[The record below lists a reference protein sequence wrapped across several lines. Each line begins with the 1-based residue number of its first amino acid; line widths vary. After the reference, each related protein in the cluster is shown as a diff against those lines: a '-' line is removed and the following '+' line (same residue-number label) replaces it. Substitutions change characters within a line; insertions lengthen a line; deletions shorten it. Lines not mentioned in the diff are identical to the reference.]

1 MALLRADRTVTGPVY
16 VHGSLLCSLTW
27 QKQEKGVRDH
37 GWNFHQLTGATSVR
51 DVDAEA
57 KTNLELRQGNHV
69 TANMVDAR
77 LTPLAAMGL
86 DRGTL
91 LHDGL
96 RLHGGVVY
104 PGIRALQAEKSR
116 DTPALPLSY
125 NREGLPE
132 LIYKPDGSLDSHKPT
147 NGYVGLYK
155 GTHPSLHKPVLVP
168 GAEGL
173 GLERRVGPGEKA
185 SELGLGGAGGSYLR
199 MPWLSPYP
207 EASMYSFMDSSKYAA
222 LNMYKASLLSQ
233 PNPYLTQHLPYPPLC
248 AAQGA
253 NVTSAAAA
261 SAAERLYYMSPY
273 PPSPISSPLV
283 APPMRIPAVTVAP
296 TSLVHC
302 QDKGLGVASPFAQQL
317 HQPSPHPQH
326 HQAAIDRDRS
336 PSRSSRSSRPP
347 SRKGSSNNNT
357 TSSTSTSGSSV
368 GSNNSLP
375 ADSSHMSSR
384 LPQPP
389 PQSSLLD
396 KALDLQRPV
405 ARIGQPSTTSASSIS
420 ELPSSTQSIPH
431 PFSVSSMASEQ
442 ASPARPSPPKPRQR
456 DGAPEHRSA
465 GAERGRSRSP
475 SKVNR
480 PAHQPQVTKESTE
493 KPLDLSG
500 RMLEFGPPANGF
512 PVKMDNIPSG
522 ARYGLPNSRELVKEN
537 LSLSPSSHPHSVV
550 SSTSS
555 KVSER
560 PEMISTLHSSWVVP
574 SPSPSHTQHAS
585 GLPPSPR
592 SNADLGLPKAKSSSP
607 SVIKNKD
614 LERVLHQQRSSS
626 CPRMGEANLGDP
638 SSQHAGSSLVSSR
651 VLSPKPNSDW
661 VKHSPTPSEHH
672 REGAEKSFQTTKRG
686 ETTPDVSSYKRPC
699 LENGHP
705 PSHLYL
711 SQSEAYLNHSL
722 AYASRYLHYPIPDG
736 MALHPVPISGKGP
749 VYSHP
754 ALLGSNSLYP
764 THLAAKHPL
773 PYHNLPTGPGGDYLT
788 YNSQEMAHPLMHT
801 LSDSKVAE
809 KADVMLKPRGQEK
822 PRGAVEECG
831 SNRDHN
837 TGKETGDGS
846 QMKSDREA
854 GPQGQS
860 GSQSKNSSST
870 AASRETIVCIDLVHS
885 DTDIESAPAAHKQP
899 TAEASTKVNQNE
911 AHSIQHLTKAD
922 HEPKNLHH
930 PYPLLS
936 GQSPNVKPGQTN
948 RQPEI
953 TMVKEKALQDKSHPG
968 ETSSTSPSSP
978 GQVSQAE
985 ESSEEQSPSPD
996 PEDQDQSTLRCARTS
1011 GERSSGKDR
1020 RDRDSQAPRPP
1031 QHCAGVAKDLDRE
1044 MVCKRETEKEDSIVD
1059 LGESQGEG
1067 DEEEEGSHTSSKNS
1081 RRSSLAKRIANSSGY
1096 VGDRFK
1102 CVTTEL
1108 YADSSKLSRE
1118 QRALQMEV
1126 ISREGSNISQPAAN
1140 WERAMMRFSELELKE
1155 KESGGVVCVSASAA
1169 AAGRELA
1176 DGQRREQTL
1185 ELCQHTTRQPE
1196 REGVRPEYTN
1206 NRVPVLQRCGAQR
1219 EPASPGHGANDGARC
1234 VGQGGLKDGARK
1246 PMRGSEDGLCLTP
1259 TLTPSRGFLEDKGNP
1274 GFGPARKRP
1283 LLKAEQ
1289 EDTEEGE
1296 RVSHPEKRSRLSL
1309 DERGPAS
1316 TDEDDEEVR
1325 KLKVCIELK
1334 GLRLSKPAA
1343 GAASPDDS
1351 HIRQERAWPQARLV
1365 SPVQSQRERKMR
1377 PGQPDDRAAAQ
1388 RNDVNRKWG
1397 CEKLLNGVAASSLP
1411 ACPLKDRAHPPN
1423 LFSGDRGLKEPRRGP
1438 PSPAPEACVG
1448 GTPPLKPRRHS
1459 DADKPKGKRPCKTKH
1474 TSQRERE
1481 REKRKEA
1488 APSSPSR
1495 RSVADLGAAEDDK
1508 LIEQRSAPR
1517 KRAASPNHYPCSPV
1531 KPCSPTAL
1539 CPPVLQPQADSR
1551 APSEVAGLPRTPLAE
1566 PCTVRPIPP
1575 EARRLIVNKN
1585 AGETLLQRAARL
1597 GYEEVVLYCLENRV
1611 CEVNHRDY
1619 AGYCAL
1625 HEACARGWLNIVQHL
1640 LDYGADINCSAQ
1652 DGTRPIHDAV
1662 ENDHL
1667 DVVRVLLSYGADPT
1681 LATYSGRG
1689 LLKMTHSDGMER
1701 FLTDYFADLQGRSD
1715 DDPGLYWEFYGSA
1728 VCESNEEGGVYDILA
1743 EPPGPD
1749 DEEEDDKREVFEFEF
1764 SDRPLLPCYNI
1775 QVSLSQGPKNWL
1787 LLSDVLRRLRMSARA
1802 FRQAF
1807 PHMEVVTVAEA
1818 EFYRQ
1823 ASLSQL
1829 FSCPEELEGFHPDSK
1844 ELLDLVEDSAELA
1857 ALLGSTL
1864 ECLDDRWDHP
1874 GDKLKDKIK
1883 AVCKLGSS

>member
-1 MALLRADRTVTGPVY
+1 
-16 VHGSLLCSLTW
+16 
-27 QKQEKGVRDH
+27 
-37 GWNFHQLTGATSVR
+37 
-51 DVDAEA
+51 
-57 KTNLELRQGNHV
+57 
-69 TANMVDAR
+69 MVDAR

-86 DRGTL
+86 DRSTL
-91 LHDGL
+91 IHDGL
-96 RLHGGVVY
+96 RLHSGVVY
-104 PGIRALQAEKSR
+104 PGIRALSAEKSR
-116 DTPALPLSY
+116 DTPSLPLTY
-125 NREGLPE
+125 NRDGLPE
-132 LIYKPDGSLDSHKPT
+132 LIYKPDGPLDSRKVA
-147 NGYVGLYK
+147 NGYLGLYK
-155 GTHPSLHKPVLVP
+155 STHPSLHKPVLVP

-185 SELGLGGAGGSYLR
+185 SELGLGGGGGYLR

-207 EASMYSFMDSSKYAA
+207 EASMYPFMDTSKYAA

-233 PNPYLTQHLPYPPLC
+233 PNPYLPQHLPYPPLC

-253 NVTSAAAA
+253 SVTSAAAV
-261 SAAERLYYMSPY
+261 SAAERLYYMPPY

-317 HQPSPHPQH
+317 HPQH
-326 HQAAIDRDRS
+326 HQAAMDRERS
-336 PSRSSRSSRPP
+336 PSRSSRPSRPP
-347 SRKGSSNNNT
+347 SRKGSSNNNN
-357 TSSTSTSGSSV
+357 TSSTSTSGTSV
-368 GSNNSLP
+368 GNNNSVP

-389 PQSSLLD
+389 PPPTLLD

-405 ARIGQPSTTSASSIS
+405 ARIGQPSTSSTSSIS
-420 ELPSSTQSIPH
+420 VSSSSTQSIPH

-442 ASPARPSPPKPRQR
+442 PCPARPSPHKPRPR

-465 GAERGRSRSP
+465 GAEKGRSRSP
-475 SKVNR
+475 SKVNFER
-480 PAHQPQVTKESTE
+480 PAPPPQATKDSAE

-500 RMLEFGPPANGF
+500 RMLELGLPANGF
-512 PVKMDNIPSG
+512 PVKMDTISSG
-522 ARYGLPNSRELVKEN
+522 ARYGLPPSRELLKEN

-574 SPSPSHTQHAS
+574 SPSPSHTQHTL

-592 SNADLGLPKAKSSSP
+592 PTADLGLSQAKGSSP
-607 SVIKNKD
+607 SVIKNKG
-614 LERVLHQQRSSS
+614 LERVLPQQRSSS
-626 CPRMGEANLGDP
+626 CPRMGEPNHNVP
-638 SSQHAGSSLVSSR
+638 STQHCSSSLVSSR
-651 VLSPKPNSDW
+651 AHSPKPNGEW
-661 VKHSPTPSEHH
+661 VKHGHSQSENH
-672 REGAEKSFQTTKRG
+672 REGTEKSSQTTKRG
-686 ETTPDVSSYKRPC
+686 ETAQDVSSYKRPC
-699 LENGHP
+699 LENGH
-705 PSHLYL
+705 LYL
-711 SQSEAYLNHSL
+711 PQSEAYLNHSL
-722 AYASRYLHYPIPDG
+722 AYANRYLHYPIPDG
-736 MALHPVPISGKGP
+736 MALHSVPISGKGP
-749 VYSHP
+749 VYPHP
-754 ALLGSNSLYP
+754 VLLGNNSLYP
-764 THLAAKHPL
+764 THLVPKHPL
-773 PYHNLPTGPGGDYLT
+773 SYHNLPAGPGGEYLT
-788 YNSQEMAHPLMHT
+788 YNSQEMAHPLMQTHT
-801 LSDSKVAE
+801 DSKLPE
-809 KADVMLKPRGQEK
+809 RADAALKPRGQEK
-822 PRGAVEECG
+822 SRGAVEESG
-831 SNRDHN
+831 NHRDHN
-837 TGKETGDGS
+837 TGKDTGEGN
-846 QMKSDREA
+846 QIKSDREA
-854 GPQGQS
+854 GVQGQG
-860 GSQSKNSSST
+860 GSQNKNSSSS
-870 AASRETIVCIDLVHS
+870 AVSREKIVCIDLVHS
-885 DTDIESAPAAHKQP
+885 DTDIESTPTVHRQP
-899 TAEASTKVNQNE
+899 SAEAGTKVNQNE
-911 AHSIQHLTKAD
+911 CHNNKTLTKTD
-922 HEPKNLHH
+922 YEPKHQHH
-930 PYPLLS
+930 PYPIHS
-936 GQSPNVKPGQTN
+936 GENANLKPSHTDGQ
-948 RQPEI
+948 PDPLFG
-953 TMVKEKALQDKSHPG
+953 KAKVHQDAACPVV
-968 ETSSTSPSSP
+968 TSSTSPTSP
-978 GQVSQAE
+978 GQVSQGE
-985 ESSEEQSPSPD
+985 ESSEEQSSSLD
-996 PEDQDQSTLRCARTS
+996 PGEQDQSTLRCARTS
-1011 GERSSGKDR
+1011 GERSSGKDKA
-1020 RDRDSQAPRPP
+1020 DRDVRAPHLTH
-1031 QHCAGVAKDLDRE
+1031 HCAGFAKESERE
-1044 MVCKRETEKEDSIVD
+1044 QVCKTEAEKEDSIVD

-1067 DEEEEGSHTSSKNS
+1067 DDDEEEGGQTSSKNS

-1118 QRALQMEV
+1118 QRALQ
-1126 ISREGSNISQPAAN
+1126 
-1140 WERAMMRFSELELKE
+1140 RAMMRFSELELKE
-1155 KESGGVVCVSASAA
+1155 KEGGGGGVCVSASAAAA

-1176 DGQRREQTL
+1176 DGQHREQAL
-1185 ELCQHTTRQPE
+1185 EHCQHITRQAE
-1196 REGVRPEYTN
+1196 REGVRPAYTN
-1206 NRVPVLQRCGAQR
+1206 NRVPVLQRCGGHR
-1219 EPASPGHGANDGARC
+1219 ELLSPGHGTQDEAH
-1234 VGQGGLKDGARK
+1234 QGGLKDGARK
-1246 PMRGSEDGLCLTP
+1246 RESEEGLCVPP
-1259 TLTPSRGFLEDKGNP
+1259 TLTLSKGFLEEKACP

-1283 LLKAEQ
+1283 VALKAEQ
-1289 EDTEEGE
+1289 EDTQEGE
-1296 RVSHPEKRSRLSL
+1296 RASHPEKRAKL
-1309 DERGPAS
+1309 S
-1316 TDEDDEEVR
+1316 TDEREQASPEEDDDEEVR

-1343 GAASPDDS
+1343 GAASPDGP
-1351 HIRQERAWPQARLV
+1351 HVKQERPWPQSRLV
-1365 SPVQSQRERKMR
+1365 TPAQSQRERKNR
-1377 PGQPDDRAAAQ
+1377 AGEPEDRATAQ
-1388 RNDVNRKWG
+1388 RNDINRKWG
-1397 CEKLLNGVAASSLP
+1397 CEKLLNGVAAPTLP
-1411 ACPLKDRAHPPN
+1411 PSQLKDRAHPPN
-1423 LFSGDRGLKEPRRGP
+1423 PFSGDRGLKEPRRGP
-1438 PSPAPEACVG
+1438 PSPAPEPCIG

-1459 DADKPKGKRPCKTKH
+1459 DTDKPKGKRPCKTKH

-1488 APSSPSR
+1488 APNSPGQLSA
-1495 RSVADLGAAEDDK
+1495 ADLGAAEDDK
-1508 LIEQRSAPR
+1508 LTEQRTAPR

-1539 CPPVLQPQADSR
+1539 CPPTLQPQANGR
-1551 APSEVAGLPRTPLAE
+1551 ALPEVVGLQRTPPAE
-1566 PCTVRPIPP
+1566 PSAVRPIPP

-1625 HEACARGWLNIVQHL
+1625 HEACARGWLSIVQHL

-1701 FLTDYFADLQGRSD
+1701 FLSDYFADLQGRSD

-1728 VCESNEEGGVYDILA
+1728 VCESSEEGGIYDILA
-1743 EPPGPD
+1743 DPPGPD
-1749 DEEEDDKREVFEFEF
+1749 DEEEDDKRELFEFEF

-1775 QVSLSQGPKNWL
+1775 QVSLSQGPRNWL
-1787 LLSDVLRRLRMSARA
+1787 LLSDVLRRLRMSARG

-1883 AVCKLGSS
+1883 AVGKLGSS